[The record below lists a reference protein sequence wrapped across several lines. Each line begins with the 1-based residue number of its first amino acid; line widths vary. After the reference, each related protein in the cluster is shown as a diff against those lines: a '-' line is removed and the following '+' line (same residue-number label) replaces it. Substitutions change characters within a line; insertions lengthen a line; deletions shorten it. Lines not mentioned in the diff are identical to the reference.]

1 MFQIAIIEDDP
12 LSQEVLIDLISDH
25 KNDYQVDGLC
35 NSVES
40 SLKYLKT
47 SNPDLVLLDMELLD
61 GRGFDILEQ
70 LEQFNFE
77 VIITTMHDGFMIEAI
92 RHSAIDYLMK
102 PISKDKL
109 DEALKRFEN
118 KIQKIKGY
126 QQTASKNKK
135 NRLVIPNSS
144 GLVILEIK
152 DIIRLESDGAY
163 TKIFD
168 ILGKSHL
175 VSKNLG
181 YYETLL
187 NENDFFR
194 SHHKHIINLNQIKA
208 FSKNDG
214 GNIEMSDNSM
224 IQVSRRRKEEFL
236 KHLGSK

>member
-1 MFQIAIIEDDP
+1 MFQVTIIEDDP
-12 LSQEVLIDLISDH
+12 FSQEVLVDLI
-25 KNDYQVDGLC
+25 NDLETNYKVNGRCD
-35 NSVES
+35 SVEA
-40 SLKYLKT
+40 SLKFLET
-47 SNPDLVLLDMELLD
+47 NNPDLVLLDMELLD
-61 GRGFDILEQ
+61 GRGFEILEK

-102 PISKDKL
+102 PISKEKL
-109 DEALKRFEN
+109 AEALKRFEV
-118 KIQKIKGY
+118 KIQKIKDY
-126 QQTASKNKK
+126 QNNSSKNKK

-144 GLVILEIK
+144 GLIILEIK
-152 DIIRLESDGAY
+152 DIIRLESDGSY

-168 ILGKSHL
+168 VWGKSHM

-194 SHHKHIINLNQIKA
+194 SHHKHLINLNQIKA
-208 FSKNDG
+208 FSKNEG
-214 GNIEMSDNSM
+214 GAVEMSDDSK